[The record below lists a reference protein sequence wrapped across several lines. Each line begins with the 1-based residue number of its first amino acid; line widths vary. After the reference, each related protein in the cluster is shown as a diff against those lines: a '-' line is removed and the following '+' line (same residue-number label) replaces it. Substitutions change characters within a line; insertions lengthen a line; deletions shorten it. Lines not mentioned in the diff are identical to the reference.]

1 MSETTPRT
9 SKPPFSLPKLRT
21 ETLGGYLV
29 AVFALFMAMTEMAN
43 NKLEEDLMIAQSMFV
58 DHTAW
63 YQAKSVKQSIKESEL
78 SLLNIINEASIVTN
92 NSLSPFKEKLDHTKT
107 LVHKYAAEKTE
118 ILVGSSNIPQA
129 YWAQDLDGEMGVIV
143 GVKEW
148 EKLIREY
155 GSASQVFNLG
165 ILFFQVCLV
174 MGILSIIVN
183 YNKNQANIFTS
194 LTLFLGILG
203 ITAAAYGFWVF
214 P

>member
-1 MSETTPRT
+1 MSETKLQT
-9 SKPPFSLPKLRT
+9 SKTPFSFPKLRT
-21 ETLGGYLV
+21 ETIGGYLV
-29 AVFALFMAMTEMAN
+29 AVFALFMAITEMAN
-43 NKLEEDLMIAQSMFV
+43 NKLKEDLMISQSMFV

-78 SLLNIINEASIVTN
+78 SLLNILNDASIVTN
-92 NSLSPFKEKLDHTKT
+92 SSFSPFREKIDHTKT

-129 YWAQDLDGEMGVIV
+129 YWAQDLDGQMGVIT

-183 YNKNQANIFTS
+183 KNQAKIFTT

-203 ITAAAYGFWVF
+203 ITATSYGFWVF